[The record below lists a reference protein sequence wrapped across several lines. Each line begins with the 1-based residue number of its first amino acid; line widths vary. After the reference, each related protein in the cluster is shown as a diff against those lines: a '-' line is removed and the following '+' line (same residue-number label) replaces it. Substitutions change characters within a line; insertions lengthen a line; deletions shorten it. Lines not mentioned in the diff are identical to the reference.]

1 MTDGLSRE
9 GESGSRLL
17 IAMLLNRLRRR
28 RQEFTVSKKRKSR
41 GRSKG
46 GKGRS
51 DIIYCS
57 NCGASVPR
65 DKAKKVTTRLS
76 LVEPTLARELRAA
89 GAYIAAP
96 TQVRYYCVSC
106 AVHYGIV
113 KVRAKSERRSW

>member
-1 MTDGLSRE
+1 LT
-9 GESGSRLL
+9 
-17 IAMLLNRLRRR
+17 
-28 RQEFTVSKKRKSR
+28 KKRKSR

-46 GKGRS
+46 GKGS
-51 DIIYCS
+51 SVTIYCS

-113 KVRAKSERRSW
+113 KVRAKSERHNWR

>member
-1 MTDGLSRE
+1 M
-9 GESGSRLL
+9 
-17 IAMLLNRLRRR
+17 
-28 RQEFTVSKKRKSR
+28 SKKRKSR

-51 DIIYCS
+51 DTIYCS

-65 DKAKKVTTRLS
+65 DKAKRVTTRLN

-96 TQVRYYCVSC
+96 TVSRFYCVSC
-106 AVHYGIV
+106 AVHYGVV

>member
-1 MTDGLSRE
+1 M
-9 GESGSRLL
+9 
-17 IAMLLNRLRRR
+17 
-28 RQEFTVSKKRKSR
+28 SKKRKSR

-46 GKGRS
+46 GKGS
-51 DIIYCS
+51 SVVIACS

-76 LVEPTLARELRAA
+76 LVEPTLARELRQA

-96 TQVRYYCVSC
+96 TTVRYYCVSC

-113 KVRAKSERRSW
+113 KVRAKSERRGY

>member
-1 MTDGLSRE
+1 LT
-9 GESGSRLL
+9 
-17 IAMLLNRLRRR
+17 
-28 RQEFTVSKKRKSR
+28 KKRKSR

-46 GKGRS
+46 GKGS
-51 DIIYCS
+51 GSIVHCS

-65 DKAKKVTTRLS
+65 DKAKKVTTRMS
-76 LVEPTLARELRAA
+76 LVEPTLARELRQA

-113 KVRAKSERRSW
+113 KVRAKTERRNW

>member
-1 MTDGLSRE
+1 MT
-9 GESGSRLL
+9 
-17 IAMLLNRLRRR
+17 
-28 RQEFTVSKKRKSR
+28 KKRKSR

-46 GKGRS
+46 GKGS
-51 DIIYCS
+51 STTIHCS

-76 LVEPTLARELRAA
+76 LVEPTLARELRQQ

-96 TQVRYYCVSC
+96 MTVRYYCVSC

-113 KVRAKSERRSW
+113 KVRAKSERHDSW